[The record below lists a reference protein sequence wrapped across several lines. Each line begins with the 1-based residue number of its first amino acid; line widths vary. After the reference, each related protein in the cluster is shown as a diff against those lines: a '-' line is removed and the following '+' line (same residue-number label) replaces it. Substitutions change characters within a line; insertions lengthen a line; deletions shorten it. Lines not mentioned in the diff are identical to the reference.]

1 MAENTLHPECPSAPV
16 LRRNGFELRGRQ
28 FGPTQ
33 TTPTPERRI
42 EGSRLLVLFYP
53 GRLRSWREQDEAQ
66 KAARDLFK
74 RSFFVAQLR
83 WYGIPFRSSALS
95 SELQQLLRDSV
106 VAGRVSLSFQ

>member
-1 MAENTLHPECPSAPV
+1 MADNTLHPECPSAPV

-33 TTPTPERRI
+33 TTATPERRI

-106 VAGRVSLSFQ
+106 VVGRVSLYFP